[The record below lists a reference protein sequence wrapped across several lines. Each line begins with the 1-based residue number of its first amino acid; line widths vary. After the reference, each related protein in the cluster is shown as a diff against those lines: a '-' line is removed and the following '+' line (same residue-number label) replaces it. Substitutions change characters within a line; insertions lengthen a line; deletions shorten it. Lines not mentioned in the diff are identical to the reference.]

1 MKSPGRPGEEKA
13 WDMKLRHQL
22 SINFVKEP
30 DIHTLLFVSGPEI
43 NSILRTALRDFM
55 DKHKHPASNHAF
67 RQKVFLEASRTI
79 ANGGSPRYSQLL
91 TANHA
96 DSINT
101 LKTTHD
107 SEPPNAELWTV
118 EQSRTRPESPQPPCP
133 MPAPTEKIRTAI
145 ALDFGA
151 PEPTLNTFASVEP
164 PRPSQRDKWLARHK
178 GVSA

>member
-13 WDMKLRHQL
+13 WDMNLRHQL
-22 SINFVKEP
+22 SVNFVKEP

-67 RQKVFLEASRTI
+67 RQKVFLEASRAI
-79 ANGGSPRYSQLL
+79 ANGGSPRYSQLP

-101 LKTTHD
+101 LKTTLY
-107 SEPPNAELWTV
+107 SEPPNSELLSV
-118 EQSRTRPESPQPPCP
+118 EQPPNRPESPQPPYP
-133 MPAPTEKIRTAI
+133 MPPPTEKIRPAI
-145 ALDFGA
+145 AMDFGA
-151 PEPTLNTFASVEP
+151 PEPTLNSFASDAP
-164 PRPSQRDKWLARHK
+164 PKLSQRDKWLARHK